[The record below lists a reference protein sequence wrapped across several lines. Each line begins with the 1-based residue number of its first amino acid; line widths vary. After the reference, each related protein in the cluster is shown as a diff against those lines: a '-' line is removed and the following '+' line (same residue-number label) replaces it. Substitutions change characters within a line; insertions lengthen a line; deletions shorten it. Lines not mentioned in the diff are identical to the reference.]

1 MTKAGQLI
9 AVQPASLIVHLI
21 FLLLPVDSPVHASS
35 TSVSPSSSLS
45 TGNSVEGHHNYLE
58 APANASRALPSPM
71 NAIGS
76 PVNALGSPYRVIAS
90 SIGSHP
96 VALSSAPG
104 MNFVTHAS
112 PQVGRCA
119 HFASLQF
126 AVFGLGKVP
135 KPGGVGWLM
144 GSLVCFGHLRRSA
157 IKNNF

>member
-1 MTKAGQLI
+1 MIKAGQLI
-9 AVQPASLIVHLI
+9 AVQPASLIVYLI
-21 FLLLPVDSPVHASS
+21 FLLCPVDSPVHASS
-35 TSVSPSSSLS
+35 TSVSPSSGLS
-45 TGNSVEGHHNYLE
+45 TGNSVDGHHNYLE

-119 HFASLQF
+119 RLLCDNSWCSDWVKFQNSSEW
-126 AVFGLGKVP
+126 
-135 KPGGVGWLM
+135 VGWWAVWCVL
-144 GSLVCFGHLRRSA
+144 A
-157 IKNNF
+157 T

>member
-1 MTKAGQLI
+1 MTEAGQLI

-21 FLLLPVDSPVHASS
+21 FLLLPIDSPVHASS

-119 HFASLQF
+119 HL
-126 AVFGLGKVP
+126 LGYNSRCSVWVKSQNL
-135 KPGGVGWLM
+135 GEWVGWWGVWSVL
-144 GSLVCFGHLRRSA
+144 A
-157 IKNNF
+157 T